1 MPTDEF
7 AGEQRADT
15 LAFPNLSAGE
25 QEVTHLLCTKHS
37 DRTIQK
43 KFPGRALSSVAR
55 ALRSALHQRRTR
67 MGCEQSLEDA
77 LSAAPTPELQA
88 YIKKESVETAAS

>member
-25 QEVTHLLCTKHS
+25 QELTHLLCTKHWN
-37 DRTIQK
+37 RTIQQK
-43 KFPGRALSSVAR
+43 LRFLLWLKLFALPFTNA
-55 ALRSALHQRRTR
+55 
-67 MGCEQSLEDA
+67 EQ
-77 LSAAPTPELQA
+77 
-88 YIKKESVETAAS
+88 KGAASSPWRMVCL